1 MPRKNHELHQRF
13 GQVIRT
19 RRKAAG
25 MSQEELA
32 TGAGV
37 SSSFVSQIENGLR
50 GPTLNTI
57 VGLAE
62 ALGVQVSDLVEE
74 AGE

>member
-1 MPRKNHELHQRF
+1 MPRKRHETNQRF
-13 GQVIRT
+13 GTVIRA
-19 RRKAAG
+19 RRNAAG
-25 MSQEELA
+25 MSQRELA
-32 TGAGV
+32 LGAGV

-57 VGLAE
+57 AGFAE
-62 ALGVQVSDLVEE
+62 ALGVKISDLLED